1 VITPKFNKG
10 RLGNSNAIG
19 NAIKAIAGPIAKRK
33 DAQTELN
40 RQAHNKKVKEAE
52 QAEKKVAAKKQ
63 KAVDKQ
69 DVAAKTY
76 TQDPIKGKKGQPL
89 TPAQKKKNIAIRK
102 QNEAATSY
110 MSYSP
115 DKVSVKATSTG
126 NSKGRPNTNA
136 STKTTKVKPP
146 TAPKPTVNKTAA
158 RNVRKSTKVTKVAPV
173 AKTKAPAAP
182 GRRKNGAPKI

>member
-19 NAIKAIAGPIAKRK
+19 NAIKAIAGPIAKAK
-33 DAQTELN
+33 DAQ
-40 RQAHNKKVKEAE
+40 KEANRKE
-52 QAEKKVAAKKQ
+52 YNKQVGKKEKAEA
-63 KAVDKQ
+63 KQ
-69 DVAAKTY
+69 DKAAKTY
-76 TQDPIKGKKGQPL
+76 QQDPIKGKKGKPL

-136 STKTTKVKPP
+136 STKTAKVKPP

>member
-19 NAIKAIAGPIAKRK
+19 DAIKAIAGPIAKRK
-33 DAQTELN
+33 DKQSELN
-40 RQAHNKKVKEAE
+40 RQAYNKQVKEAE
-52 QAEKKVAAKKQ
+52 KVAAKKQ
-63 KAVDKQ
+63 KAADKQ

-76 TQDPIKGKKGQPL
+76 KQDPIKGKKGKPL
-89 TPAQKKKNIAIRK
+89 TPAEKKKNIAIRK

-136 STKTTKVKPP
+136 STK
-146 TAPKPTVNKTAA
+146 N
-158 RNVRKSTKVTKVAPV
+158 S
-173 AKTKAPAAP
+173 
-182 GRRKNGAPKI
+182 

>member
-1 VITPKFNKG
+1 VITPRFNKG
-10 RLGNSNAIG
+10 RLGNPNAIG
-19 NAIKAIAGPIAKRK
+19 DAIKAIAGPIAKRK
-33 DAQTELN
+33 DKQFELN
-40 RQAHNKKVKEAE
+40 RKARNKAIND
-52 QAEKKVAAKKQ
+52 Q
-63 KAVDKQ
+63 DK
-69 DVAAKTY
+69 AAKTY
-76 TQDPIKGKKGQPL
+76 IQDPIKAKKGKVL
-89 TPAQKKKNIAIRK
+89 TPAQKKKNIAIKK
-102 QNEAATSY
+102 QNEAAKTYTSY
-110 MSYSP
+110 GY

-136 STKTTKVKPP
+136 STKTAKVKPP

>member
-1 VITPKFNKG
+1 MITPKFNKG

-52 QAEKKVAAKKQ
+52 KAEKKKEKAA
-63 KAVDKQ
+63 DKQ

-76 TQDPIKGKKGQPL
+76 KQDPIKGKKGKPL
-89 TPAQKKKNIAIRK
+89 TPAEKKKNIAIRK

-136 STKTTKVKPP
+136 STKTAKVKPP
-146 TAPKPTVNKTAA
+146 KAAKTTVNKTAA
-158 RNVRKSTKVTKVAPV
+158 RGFRKASTVTKVTPV